1 MATMKDIARIAKVS
15 TSTVSHVINGTRFV
29 SDEIREKVMS
39 VVQELNYRP
48 SALARSF
55 KLQQTKTIG
64 MLVTASN
71 NPFFAEVVAAVEHYC
86 AQNDYN
92 LILCN
97 TDGDC
102 MRLEK
107 SLQTLLQKQVDGL
120 LLMCTET
127 HLQEHATVHLTVP
140 TVIMDWWPTELNA
153 DRIFEDSELGGYLAT
168 KCLIQHGHRKIGII
182 TGNLQK
188 PLALNRL
195 NGYKKALLEAQIPLN
210 KHWIVESQFDFQGGV
225 VGMDKLLQQNELP
238 TAVFACS
245 DTIALG
251 IYQTAW
257 RYNLRIPQDISVIGY
272 DDINLSQYLAPPL
285 ATIHQP
291 KVELGKRA
299 VEMLLERIKSP
310 ERKNKTVILQ
320 PNLIVRPSVAPP
332 IK

>member
-1 MATMKDIARIAKVS
+1 MTTMKDIARIAKVS

-29 SDEIREKVMS
+29 SDEMREKVMS
-39 VVQELNYRP
+39 VVRELNYQP

-102 MRLEK
+102 ARLQK
-107 SLQTLLQKQVDGL
+107 GLQTLLQKQVDGL

-127 HLQEHATVHLTVP
+127 HLQEHTTFHLTVP
-140 TVIMDWWPTELNA
+140 TVIMDWWPVELSA
-153 DRIFEDSELGGYLAT
+153 DKILEDSEHGGYLAT
-168 KCLIQHGHRKIGII
+168 KCLIQNGHRKIGII

-210 KHWIVESQFDFQGGV
+210 EHWVVESHFDFQGGV
-225 VGMDKLLQQNELP
+225 AGMEKLLQQNELP

-257 RYNLRIPQDISVIGY
+257 RYHLRIPQDISVIGY
-272 DDINLSQYLAPPL
+272 DDINLAQYLAPPL
-285 ATIHQP
+285 TTIHQP
-291 KVELGKRA
+291 KVELGKMA
-299 VEMLLERIKSP
+299 VEMLLARIKSP
-310 ERKNKTVILQ
+310 EQENQTVMLQ
-320 PNLIVRPSVAPP
+320 PHLIVRSSVATS
-332 IK
+332 IE

>member
-1 MATMKDIARIAKVS
+1 MPTMKDIARLAQVS

-29 SDEIREKVMS
+29 SDEVREKVLS
-39 VVQELNYRP
+39 VVRELDYHP

-55 KLQQTKTIG
+55 KLKQTKTIG

-71 NPFFAEVVAAVEHYC
+71 NPFFAEVVAAVEGYC

-97 TDGDC
+97 TDGDSA
-102 MRLEK
+102 RLEK

-127 HLQEHATVHLTVP
+127 YSEQHIPFMPAVP
-140 TVIMDWWPTELNA
+140 TVIMDWWPTALSA
-153 DRIFEDSELGGYLAT
+153 DKIFEDSELGGYLAT
-168 KCLIQHGHRKIGII
+168 KCLIEHGHRRIGII

-195 NGYKKALLEAQIPLN
+195 NGYKKALLEAGISFN
-210 KHWIVESQFDFQGGV
+210 EDWIVESHFDFAGGIM
-225 VGMDKLLQQNELP
+225 GMEKLLQQQTRP

-251 IYQTAW
+251 VYQTAW
-257 RYNLRIPQDISVIGY
+257 RHQLRIPQDISIIGY

-285 ATIHQP
+285 STIHQP
-291 KVELGKRA
+291 KIELGKMA
-299 VEMLLERIKSP
+299 VEMLLERIKNSAQTD
-310 ERKNKTVILQ
+310 RTLMLQ
-320 PNLIVRPSVAPP
+320 PRLILRDSVAAPP
-332 IK
+332 Q